1 MNLKFTTKLTDIK
14 NYTFFNFEEIDK
26 DYDMFEDIT
35 IVVEWEAWIN
45 VRDYG
50 IKDITPVVKEI
61 KIDGMYSTTN
71 NVEKNYELSIK
82 DEIDFTYV
90 EPYNKE
96 WKSIKI
102 DYEPSDFGKLEIN
115 EITLDF
121 KDKTRDVQFNEYE
134 Y

>member
-26 DYDMFEDIT
+26 DYDMFEDIS

-121 KDKTRDVQFNEYE
+121 KDKTIDVQFNEYE

>member
-14 NYTFFNFEEIDK
+14 NYTFFNFEEMDK

-121 KDKTRDVQFNEYE
+121 KDKTIDVQFNEYE

>member
-121 KDKTRDVQFNEYE
+121 KDKTIDVQFNEYE

>member
-50 IKDITPVVKEI
+50 IKDITPVVKAEDSENKDTI
-61 KIDGMYSTTN
+61 SQAMNMREFLS
-71 NVEKNYELSIK
+71 KN
-82 DEIDFTYV
+82 DDF
-90 EPYNKE
+90 
-96 WKSIKI
+96 
-102 DYEPSDFGKLEIN
+102 
-115 EITLDF
+115 
-121 KDKTRDVQFNEYE
+121 
-134 Y
+134 

>member
-14 NYTFFNFEEIDK
+14 NYTFFNFEEMDK
-26 DYDMFEDIT
+26 DYDMFEDIS

-102 DYEPSDFGKLEIN
+102 EYEPSDFGKLEIN

-121 KDKTRDVQFNEYE
+121 KDKTIDVQFNEYE

>member
-14 NYTFFNFEEIDK
+14 NYTFFNFEEMDK

-102 DYEPSDFGKLEIN
+102 EYEPSDFGKLEIN

-121 KDKTRDVQFNEYE
+121 KDKTIDVQFNEYE

>member
-50 IKDITPVVKEI
+50 IKDILLLLK
-61 KIDGMYSTTN
+61 K
-71 NVEKNYELSIK
+71 
-82 DEIDFTYV
+82 
-90 EPYNKE
+90 
-96 WKSIKI
+96 
-102 DYEPSDFGKLEIN
+102 
-115 EITLDF
+115 
-121 KDKTRDVQFNEYE
+121 
-134 Y
+134 

>member
-14 NYTFFNFEEIDK
+14 NYTFFNFEEMDK
-26 DYDMFEDIT
+26 DYDMFEDIS

-121 KDKTRDVQFNEYE
+121 KDKTIDVQFNEYE

>member
-26 DYDMFEDIT
+26 DYDMFEDIS

-102 DYEPSDFGKLEIN
+102 EYEPSDFGKLEIN

-121 KDKTRDVQFNEYE
+121 KDKTIDVQFNEYE

>member
-1 MNLKFTTKLTDIK
+1 
-14 NYTFFNFEEIDK
+14 
-26 DYDMFEDIT
+26 
-35 IVVEWEAWIN
+35 
-45 VRDYG
+45 
-50 IKDITPVVKEI
+50 
-61 KIDGMYSTTN
+61 MYSTTN

-121 KDKTRDVQFNEYE
+121 KDKTIDVQFNEYE